1 MKKYHPD
8 KFAGTDLEEVAK
20 EKLQEV
26 NEAYS
31 ILMGNN
37 SSQRKS
43 YSNGNS
49 YSNENASYQ
58 YNNSQINLQQVRR
71 LINAGD
77 FYQAEILLASISI
90 RDAEWYY
97 LNGLILW
104 QKGWYSEARSSV
116 QRAVNMNPS
125 NPEYRNTLIRFNNA
139 FNSYRYNPAGRGS
152 AGMDF
157 CDFCTALYCAD
168 CFCECFGGDLIS
180 CC

>member
-31 ILMGNN
+31 MLMGNS
-37 SSQRKS
+37 SSQRRS
-43 YSNGNS
+43 YSN
-49 YSNENASYQ
+49 YNAHTSSQ
-58 YNNSQINLQQVRR
+58 YDNDQIKFQQIRQ
-71 LINAGD
+71 LINAGNL
-77 FYQAEILLASISI
+77 YQAEILLASIST

-104 QKGWYSEARSSV
+104 QKGWYLEARSSV
-116 QRAVNMNPS
+116 QRAVNMNPG
-125 NPEYRNTLIRFNNA
+125 NPEYRDTLIRFNNA
-139 FNSYRYNPAGRGS
+139 FNTYQYRPMGRVNS
-152 AGMDF
+152 GMDF
-157 CDFCTALYCAD
+157 CDCCATLYCAD
-168 CFCECFGGDLIS
+168 CFCECCGGDLIP

>member
-31 ILMGNN
+31 MLMGNS
-37 SSQRKS
+37 SSQRRS
-43 YSNGNS
+43 YSNSHASNTS
-49 YSNENASYQ
+49 SQYSSD
-58 YNNSQINLQQVRR
+58 QIKLQQVRQ
-71 LINAGD
+71 LINTGNL
-77 FYQAEILLASISI
+77 YQAEILLASIST

-104 QKGWYSEARSSV
+104 QKGWYLEARSSL
-116 QRAVNMNPS
+116 QMAVNMNPS
-125 NPEYRNTLIRFNNA
+125 NPEYRNTLLRFNNA
-139 FNSYRYNPAGRGS
+139 FNSYRYYPSGRGS
-152 AGMDF
+152 ANMDF
-157 CDFCTALYCAD
+157 CDCCATLYCAD
-168 CFCECFGGDLIS
+168 CLCECCGGDLIT